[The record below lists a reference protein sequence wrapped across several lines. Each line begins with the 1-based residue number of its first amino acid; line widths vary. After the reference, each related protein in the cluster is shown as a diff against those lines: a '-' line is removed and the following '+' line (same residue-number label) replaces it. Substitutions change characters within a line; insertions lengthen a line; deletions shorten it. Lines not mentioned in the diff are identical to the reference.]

1 MTWWNK
7 NSLIPTENQ
16 NFQII
21 IEEFVF
27 KCPSCNEKKTK
38 IGVNEAGK
46 PRYKRQYTP
55 VSARNRTFR
64 RNGITGNSLTT
75 VLAQIRRPLV
85 KRGAYALLNGKES
98 VENKVREITRNQK
111 LEDPYFEIIVF
122 QKKSGMTDPETF
134 YYYIRNA
141 FAHGSF
147 EVKTNS
153 KGEKVYCLECCNN
166 GELKGRF
173 RLKET
178 SLISYTKFADMSV
191 AEIKALQRKKK

>member
-7 NSLIPTENQ
+7 NSVIPTDNEN
-16 NFQII
+16 FRRI

-27 KCPSCNEKKTK
+27 KCPSCDEKKTR
-38 IGVNEAGK
+38 IGVNENGK
-46 PRYKRQYTP
+46 PRYKRKYTP

-64 RNGITGNSLTT
+64 KNGITGNLLTT

-85 KRGAYALLNGKES
+85 KKGTYALLNSKES
-98 VENKVREITRNQK
+98 VENKVNEIIRNQNF
-111 LEDPYFEIIVF
+111 EDPYFEIIVF

-147 EVKTNS
+147 EVKSNS
-153 KGEKVYCLECCNN
+153 KGEKIYCLECSNN

-173 RLKET
+173 RLKES
-178 SLISYTKFADMSV
+178 SLISYAKFSDMSV